1 MCLQI
6 ESQWKSIALGPI
18 IALGLKTML
27 GLMSNAGA
35 QRALQY
41 VRVFMAGDTSFRCYC
56 LLPVDRTPIEM
67 VMSIS

>member
-6 ESQWKSIALGPI
+6 ESQWKSIALGSI

-35 QRALQY
+35 QSTRGHYNMSGSSGQAIPASAVTASYRLT
-41 VRVFMAGDTSFRCYC
+41 GP
-56 LLPVDRTPIEM
+56 LLKW
-67 VMSIS
+67 